1 MPVDGSKKQLAVVPA
16 TPETIEE
23 ELHPAYRNSTLVTK
37 ATAVSRL
44 IMTTTNIASTA
55 MASGSDTFVRKTK
68 PLETAMTFQPTTHER
83 VRRIGKFSGDV
94 AGVSAKTVGQVT
106 RVAQNLGAHLS
117 GRGKG
122 KDANARRGY
131 GPDGKPLDNF
141 KPSLL
146 NKSMMAFSTVADGI
160 DQAARNLMTSAT
172 TNTTTMVSHRW
183 GEEAG
188 EMSRHLGGSVKNVGL
203 VYIDVTGVSR
213 RAIIKAVGKGMV
225 VGKVKGGGEIVV
237 GDDIVRPHEEAG
249 AGAGAGAQSARRI
262 EDVDRNGSAGEKQ
275 SYR

>member
-122 KDANARRGY
+122 KDPNARRGY

-249 AGAGAGAQSARRI
+249 AGAQPARRI